1 MQNDAFLGILDN
13 IIRPLW
19 APNNGQQA
27 IANPLKLV
35 SNISSFMDWLNTP
48 VDQVNPTKVD
58 PAGFCC
64 DYDLWPTE
72 IMAGYRID
80 TPANFN
86 FSSVWLKDWAINSTA
101 NWDNSTEIGV
111 GLAPGVSVVHSV
123 VLSEHFMIMKANGVH
138 FVVFS
143 KLHVRTVISLCVS

>member
-1 MQNDAFLGILDN
+1 
-13 IIRPLW
+13 
-19 APNNGQQA
+19 
-27 IANPLKLV
+27 
-35 SNISSFMDWLNTP
+35 MDWLNTP